1 LPLLAAV
8 DMGSNS
14 IRLELARIVDGQY
27 RRERYLKETVRLGAG
42 LDARGHLDDAATARG
57 IACLERFAV
66 ELRGVPTQHVRAVA
80 TQTLREAKNRD
91 AFLERAARALGHEIE
106 VISGREEARLIY
118 AGVSHLQPGRL
129 ARLVVDI
136 GGRSTEMILGKGSTA
151 QTVESFAVG
160 SVGLSLAYFADGKL
174 TADAFRAAQV
184 AAGAELE
191 EGLTVFTRARW
202 QEALGSSG
210 TVGAV
215 SQLLQANRITDGEIT
230 PRALRWCIE
239 RCLEAGH
246 IDKLVLPGLREDR
259 RAVVAGGLAL
269 LYTLCVQFDIDVMRP
284 SKGALRQ
291 GVIVELDQR
300 VQALEGPRRAA
311 RSPSTTDV
319 REATVRTL
327 QRRFDVDAAQ
337 ARRVSRAAVALLA
350 PHARDAD
357 ALRDLTWAAELHEIG
372 LMVSH
377 HDHHRHSAY
386 LLSHV
391 DAAGFSQTELR
402 CMASFVLGQRGGLG
416 KMQAT
421 LKDEGNVAP
430 LLALR
435 LAVVFCHARTDA
447 PLHAMA
453 LEIGEQRARLRL
465 DAGWAREHPRTMH
478 LLAQEVAE
486 WRRATPWR
494 LDVDGVSKD

>member
-1 LPLLAAV
+1 
-8 DMGSNS
+8 
-14 IRLELARIVDGQY
+14 
-27 RRERYLKETVRLGAG
+27 
-42 LDARGHLDDAATARG
+42 
-57 IACLERFAV
+57 
-66 ELRGVPTQHVRAVA
+66 
-80 TQTLREAKNRD
+80 
-91 AFLERAARALGHEIE
+91 
-106 VISGREEARLIY
+106 
-118 AGVSHLQPGRL
+118 
-129 ARLVVDI
+129 
-136 GGRSTEMILGKGSTA
+136 
-151 QTVESFAVG
+151 
-160 SVGLSLAYFADGKL
+160 
-174 TADAFRAAQV
+174 
-184 AAGAELE
+184 
-191 EGLTVFTRARW
+191 
-202 QEALGSSG
+202 
-210 TVGAV
+210 
-215 SQLLQANRITDGEIT
+215 
-230 PRALRWCIE
+230 
-239 RCLEAGH
+239 
-246 IDKLVLPGLREDR
+246 
-259 RAVVAGGLAL
+259 
-269 LYTLCVQFDIDVMRP
+269 VQFDIDVMRP

-402 CMASFVLGQRGGLG
+402 RMASFVLGQRGGLG

-421 LKDEGNVAP
+421 LKDEANVAP

-435 LAVVFCHARTDA
+435 LAVVFCHARADA

-453 LEIGEQRARLRL
+453 LEIREQRARLRL